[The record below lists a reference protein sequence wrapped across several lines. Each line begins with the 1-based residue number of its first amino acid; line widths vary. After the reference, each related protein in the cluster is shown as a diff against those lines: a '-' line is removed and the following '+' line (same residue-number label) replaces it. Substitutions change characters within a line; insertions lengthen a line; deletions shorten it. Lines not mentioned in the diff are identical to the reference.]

1 MTIYNA
7 EYHSEYYRKNKEK
20 IYARKRS
27 GRRNP
32 SRARYGTSGL
42 LDNELLPEDAFMFFG
57 KDISEERFRFYM
69 RAIK

>member
-32 SRARYGTSGL
+32 SRARWGINKL
-42 LDNELLPEDAFMFFG
+42 LDKQLLPEDAFVFLG
-57 KDISEERFRFYM
+57 KDISVKRFRYYM
-69 RAIK
+69 RAIR